1 MSTIT
6 RTNVSDLRGAARLA
20 FDATLGITTLVEKM
34 HHTIQLVHPPLGAS
48 RAESTR
54 GLTGLIYR
62 SIRGTT
68 RVIGKGLDAGLAPVA
83 ALLPEGE
90 SSTSRNAWVSAI
102 NGVYGDHLERT
113 ANPLA
118 IEMSFLHEGDFV
130 DPERP
135 GDVVQD
141 ASGKVLLAI
150 HGLCLNEQHWI
161 RDGHHRIANVATAT
175 DHTIVHLRYNSGR
188 SIDANGRNLAESLEA
203 LLAHWPVPVSHL
215 VIVGHSM
222 GGLVAR
228 SAMHHGTAAGHSW
241 RGRLRKLFSLGTP
254 HHGAPLERG
263 GNRLDYV
270 MELSPYVAPF
280 TSLGKARSAGITDLR
295 YGSITGV
302 ASRSSSRCRTTWSAM
317 RWPQRSASA
326 AACSP
331 KDWSA
336 TVSFRSTA
344 RSASTPTARGHW
356 RCRRSGS
363 GSATRWG
370 TSNCSAAPKCIRS
383 WRNGCSDVRRALRV
397 EGAAPQRSPSLAHQ
411 ATQARAWRPLN
422 CR

>member
-1 MSTIT
+1 MSTIN
-6 RTNVSDLRGAARLA
+6 RTTVSDLRGAARLA
-20 FDATLGITTLVEKM
+20 VDATLGITTLVEKM

-68 RVIGKGLDAGLAPVA
+68 RVIGKGLDAGLIPVA
-83 ALLPEGE
+83 ALLPEGMPTE
-90 SSTSRNAWVSAI
+90 SRNAWVSAI

-118 IEMSFLHEGDFV
+118 IEMGLLHQGDFV

-135 GDVVQD
+135 GDVVQE

-150 HGLCLNEQHWI
+150 HGLCLNEQHWV
-161 RDGHHRIANVATAT
+161 REDHHRIAIAAGVTG
-175 DHTIVHLRYNSGR
+175 HTLVQLRYNSGR
-188 SIDANGRNLAESLEA
+188 SIDANGRNLAVMLEA
-203 LLAHWPVPVSHL
+203 LLERWPVPVTQL

-228 SAMHHGTAAGHSW
+228 SAMHHGTVAGHSW
-241 RGRLRKLFSLGTP
+241 RSLLRKLFSLGTP

-295 YGSITGV
+295 YGSITAVEQEFIPLPDDVECYALAATLGKRRGLV
-302 ASRSSSRCRTTWSAM
+302 ADRLIGDGLVPLDSALGRHPDAGRTLAI
-317 RWPQRSASA
+317 
-326 AACSP
+326 
-331 KDWSA
+331 
-336 TVSFRSTA
+336 
-344 RSASTPTARGHW
+344 
-356 RCRRSGS
+356 
-363 GSATRWG
+363 
-370 TSNCSAAPKCIRS
+370 PKCRQWI
-383 WRNGCSDVRRALRV
+383 GYEMGHL
-397 EGAAPQRSPSLAHQ
+397 ELLG
-411 ATQARAWRPLN
+411 RPEVYSQLEKWLS
-422 CR
+422 

>member
-1 MSTIT
+1 MSTIN
-6 RTNVSDLRGAARLA
+6 RTTVSDLRGAARLA
-20 FDATLGITTLVEKM
+20 VDATLGITTLVEKM

-68 RVIGKGLDAGLAPVA
+68 RIIGKGLDAGLMPVA
-83 ALLPEGE
+83 ALLPEGVPTE
-90 SSTSRNAWVSAI
+90 ARNAWVSAI

-118 IEMSFLHEGDFV
+118 IEMSFLHGGDFV

-135 GDVVQD
+135 GDAVQD

-150 HGLCLNEQHWI
+150 HGLCLNEQHWA
-161 RDGHHRIANVATAT
+161 RDGHHRIANVAEAT
-175 DHTIVHLRYNSGR
+175 GHTPVQLRYNSGR
-188 SIDANGRNLAESLEA
+188 SIDTNGRNLAVLLEG
-203 LLAHWPVPVSHL
+203 LLQRWPVPVTQL

-228 SAMHHGTAAGHSW
+228 SAIHHATAAGHSW
-241 RGRLRKLFSLGTP
+241 RGLLRKLFSLGTP

-295 YGSITGV
+295 YGSITAV
-302 ASRSSSRCRTTWSAM
+302 EDEFVPLPDDAECYAL
-317 RWPQRSASA
+317 A
-326 AACSP
+326 ATLG
-331 KDWSA
+331 K
-336 TVSFRSTA
+336 
-344 RSASTPTARGHW
+344 
-356 RCRRSGS
+356 RRS
-363 GSATRWG
+363 
-370 TSNCSAAPKCIRS
+370 
-383 WRNGCSDVRRALRV
+383 V
-397 EGAAPQRSPSLAHQ
+397 LAE
-411 ATQARAWRPLN
+411 RLVGDGLVPLN
-422 CR
+422 SALGKHADSARTLQLPAERQWIGYEMGHLELLGRPEVYSQLEKWLQ

>member
-1 MSTIT
+1 MSTINR
-6 RTNVSDLRGAARLA
+6 RTVSDLRGAARLA

-54 GLTGLIYR
+54 GLTGLIYKT
-62 SIRGTT
+62 IRGTT
-68 RVIGKGLDAGLAPVA
+68 RVIGKGLDAGLTPVA
-83 ALLPEGE
+83 AFLPEGE
-90 SSTSRNAWVSAI
+90 STAGRNAWVSAI

-141 ASGKVLLAI
+141 ASGKVMIAI
-150 HGLCLNEQHWI
+150 HGLCLNEQHWV
-161 RDGHHRIANVATAT
+161 RDGHHRIENVAEAAG
-175 DHTIVHLRYNSGR
+175 HTIIHLRYNSGR
-188 SIDANGRNLAESLEA
+188 SIDTNGRSLAAMLEA
-203 LLAHWPVPVSHL
+203 LLAHWPVHVTQL
-215 VIVGHSM
+215 AIVGHSM

-228 SAMHHGTAAGHSW
+228 SAIHHGTAAGHSW
-241 RGRLRKLFSLGTP
+241 RGLLRKLFSLGTP

-295 YGSITGV
+295 YGSITDV
-302 ASRSSSRCRTTWSAM
+302 EQEFVPLPDDVECYAL
-317 RWPQRSASA
+317 A
-326 AACSP
+326 ATLG
-331 KDWSA
+331 K
-336 TVSFRSTA
+336 
-344 RSASTPTARGHW
+344 
-356 RCRRSGS
+356 RRSLLAERLVGD
-363 GSATRWG
+363 GLVPLDSALGKHIDSLRTLVL
-370 TSNCSAAPKCIRS
+370 PKERQWIGYEMGHLELLGRPEVYSQLEKWLRS
-383 WRNGCSDVRRALRV
+383 
-397 EGAAPQRSPSLAHQ
+397 
-411 ATQARAWRPLN
+411 
-422 CR
+422 

>member
-1 MSTIT
+1 MTSIT

-90 SSTSRNAWVSAI
+90 PTTGRNAWVSAI

-118 IEMSFLHEGDFV
+118 IEMSFLHEGDLV
-130 DPERP
+130 NPGRP
-135 GDVVQD
+135 GDVVQG

-150 HGLCLNEQHWI
+150 HGLCLNEQHWA

-175 DHTIVHLRYNSGR
+175 DHTIIHLRYNSGR
-188 SIDANGRNLAESLEA
+188 SIDANGRNLAAMLEA

-228 SAMHHGTAAGHSW
+228 SAVHHGTTAGHSW
-241 RGRLRKLFSLGTP
+241 RGQLRKLFSLGTP

-263 GNRLDYV
+263 GSRLDHV

-280 TSLGKARSAGITDLR
+280 TSLGKSRSAGITDLR

-302 ASRSSSRCRTTWSAM
+302 EREFVPLPDDVECYALAATLGKRRDLLSERLVGDGLVPLDSALGKHADRSRTLAL
-317 RWPQRSASA
+317 
-326 AACSP
+326 P
-331 KDWSA
+331 KERQWIGYEM
-336 TVSFRSTA
+336 
-344 RSASTPTARGHW
+344 GHLELLGRPEVYSQLEKW
-356 RCRRSGS
+356 
-363 GSATRWG
+363 
-370 TSNCSAAPKCIRS
+370 
-383 WRNGCSDVRRALRV
+383 LR
-397 EGAAPQRSPSLAHQ
+397 
-411 ATQARAWRPLN
+411 
-422 CR
+422 

>member
-1 MSTIT
+1 
-6 RTNVSDLRGAARLA
+6 
-20 FDATLGITTLVEKM
+20 
-34 HHTIQLVHPPLGAS
+34 
-48 RAESTR
+48 
-54 GLTGLIYR
+54 
-62 SIRGTT
+62 
-68 RVIGKGLDAGLAPVA
+68 
-83 ALLPEGE
+83 
-90 SSTSRNAWVSAI
+90 
-102 NGVYGDHLERT
+102 
-113 ANPLA
+113 
-118 IEMSFLHEGDFV
+118 MSFLHEGDFV

-141 ASGKVLLAI
+141 ASGKILLAI
-150 HGLCLNEQHWI
+150 HGLCLNEQHWV

-188 SIDANGRNLAESLEA
+188 SIYTNGRNLAESLEA

-228 SAMHHGTAAGHSW
+228 SAIHHGTAVGHSW
-241 RGRLRKLFSLGTP
+241 RRQLRKLFSLGTP

-263 GNRLDYV
+263 GSRLDYV

-302 ASRSSSRCRTTWSAM
+302 EQECIPLPDDVECYALAATL
-317 RWPQRSASA
+317 ASA

-331 KDWSA
+331 KDWLA

-344 RSASTPTARGHW
+344 PSASTSTARGHW
-356 RCRRSGS
+356 RCRRNASGS
-363 GSATRWG
+363 VTRWD
-370 TSNCSAAPKCIRS
+370 TSNCSAAPRSIRS
-383 WRNGCSDVRRALRV
+383 SRNGCSDDMSCCR
-397 EGAAPQRSPSLAHQ
+397 LAC
-411 ATQARAWRPLN
+411 T
-422 CR
+422 

>member
-1 MSTIT
+1 MSTIN
-6 RTNVSDLRGAARLA
+6 RTTVTDLRGAARLA

-54 GLTGLIYR
+54 GLTGLIYKT
-62 SIRGTT
+62 IRGTT
-68 RVIGKGLDAGLAPVA
+68 RVIGKGLDAGLTPVA
-83 ALLPEGE
+83 AFLPEGE
-90 SSTSRNAWVSAI
+90 TTASRNAWVSAI

-118 IEMSFLHEGDFV
+118 IEMSFLHGGDFV

-135 GDVVQD
+135 GDVVRD
-141 ASGKVLLAI
+141 ACGKVLLAI

-175 DHTIVHLRYNSGR
+175 DHTIIHLRYNSGR
-188 SIDANGRNLAESLEA
+188 SIDANGRSLAQSLEA

-228 SAMHHGTAAGHSW
+228 SAMHHGTAVGHSW
-241 RGRLRKLFSLGTP
+241 RRQLRKLFSLGTP

-263 GNRLDYV
+263 GSRLDYV

-295 YGSITGV
+295 YGSVTGV
-302 ASRSSSRCRTTWSAM
+302 EQEIVPLPDDVECYAL
-317 RWPQRSASA
+317 A
-326 AACSP
+326 ATLG
-331 KDWSA
+331 K
-336 TVSFRSTA
+336 
-344 RSASTPTARGHW
+344 
-356 RCRRSGS
+356 RRSLLAERLVGD
-363 GSATRWG
+363 GLVPLDSALGKHADRSRTL
-370 TSNCSAAPKCIRS
+370 ALPKERQWIGYEMGHLELLGRPEVYS
-383 WRNGCSDVRRALRV
+383 QLEKWLR
-397 EGAAPQRSPSLAHQ
+397 
-411 ATQARAWRPLN
+411 
-422 CR
+422 

>member
-68 RVIGKGLDAGLAPVA
+68 RVIGKGLDAGLIPVA
-83 ALLPEGE
+83 ALVPEGVPTE
-90 SSTSRNAWVSAI
+90 ARNAWVSAI

-118 IEMSFLHEGDFV
+118 IEMSFLHQGDFV
-130 DPERP
+130 DCERP

-161 RDGHHRIANVATAT
+161 RDGHHRIAQVAAASG
-175 DHTIVHLRYNSGR
+175 HTIIHLRYNSGR
-188 SIDANGRNLAESLEA
+188 SIDANGRSLAVLLEV
-203 LLAHWPVPVSHL
+203 LLAHWPVPVTQL
-215 VIVGHSM
+215 AIVGHSM

-228 SAMHHGTAAGHSW
+228 SAMHHGTAAGNSW
-241 RGRLRKLFSLGTP
+241 RSRLRRLFSLGTP

-280 TSLGKARSAGITDLR
+280 TSLGRARSAGITDLR
-295 YGSITGV
+295 YGSITDVGPEAVPLPDDVECYALAATLGKRRGLV
-302 ASRSSSRCRTTWSAM
+302 ADRLIGDGLVPLDSALGRHPDAGRTLAIPKSRQWIGYEM
-317 RWPQRSASA
+317 
-326 AACSP
+326 
-331 KDWSA
+331 
-336 TVSFRSTA
+336 
-344 RSASTPTARGHW
+344 GHLDLLGRPEVYSQLEQW
-356 RCRRSGS
+356 
-363 GSATRWG
+363 
-370 TSNCSAAPKCIRS
+370 
-383 WRNGCSDVRRALRV
+383 LR
-397 EGAAPQRSPSLAHQ
+397 
-411 ATQARAWRPLN
+411 
-422 CR
+422 

>member
-1 MSTIT
+1 MSTIN
-6 RTNVSDLRGAARLA
+6 RTTVADLRGAARLA
-20 FDATLGITTLVEKM
+20 FDATLGITTLVEKL
-34 HHTIQLVHPPLGAS
+34 HHTIQLVHPPLGTS

-68 RVIGKGLDAGLAPVA
+68 RVIGKGLDAGLAPMA
-83 ALLPEGE
+83 AFLPEGE
-90 SSTSRNAWVSAI
+90 STTSRNAWVSAI

-118 IEMSFLHEGDFV
+118 IEMTFLHGGDFV

-135 GDVVQD
+135 GSVVRD

-150 HGLCLNEQHWI
+150 HGLCLNEQHWA
-161 RDGHHRIANVATAT
+161 RDGHHRIANVAEAT
-175 DHTIVHLRYNSGR
+175 GHTIVQLRYNSGR
-188 SIDANGRNLAESLEA
+188 SIDTNGRSLAVMLET
-203 LLAHWPVPVSHL
+203 LLERWPVPVTQL

-228 SAMHHGTAAGHSW
+228 SAIHHGSAAGHSW
-241 RGRLRKLFSLGTP
+241 RGQLRKLFSLGTP

-295 YGSITGV
+295 YGSITDVEHEFVPLPGDV
-302 ASRSSSRCRTTWSAM
+302 ECYAL
-317 RWPQRSASA
+317 A
-326 AACSP
+326 ATLS
-331 KDWSA
+331 K
-336 TVSFRSTA
+336 
-344 RSASTPTARGHW
+344 
-356 RCRRSGS
+356 RRS
-363 GSATRWG
+363 
-370 TSNCSAAPKCIRS
+370 
-383 WRNGCSDVRRALRV
+383 L
-397 EGAAPQRSPSLAHQ
+397 LAE
-411 ATQARAWRPLN
+411 RLVGDGLVPLN
-422 CR
+422 SALGKHTDCTRTLELPTERQWIGYEMGHLELLGRPEAYSQLEKWLR

>member
-1 MSTIT
+1 MSTIN
-6 RTNVSDLRGAARLA
+6 RTTVSDLRGAARLA
-20 FDATLGITTLVEKM
+20 VDATLGITTLVEKM

-68 RVIGKGLDAGLAPVA
+68 RVIGKGLDAGLIPVA
-83 ALLPEGE
+83 ALVPEGVPTE
-90 SSTSRNAWVSAI
+90 ARNAWVSAI

-118 IEMSFLHEGDFV
+118 IEMSFLHQGDFV
-130 DPERP
+130 DCERP

-161 RDGHHRIANVATAT
+161 RDGHHRIAQVAAASG
-175 DHTIVHLRYNSGR
+175 HTIIHLRYNSGR
-188 SIDANGRNLAESLEA
+188 SIDANGRSLAVLLEV
-203 LLAHWPVPVSHL
+203 LLAHWPVPVTQL
-215 VIVGHSM
+215 AIVGHSM

-228 SAMHHGTAAGHSW
+228 SAMHHGTAAGNSW
-241 RGRLRKLFSLGTP
+241 RSRLRRLFSLGTP

-280 TSLGKARSAGITDLR
+280 TSLGRARSAGITDLR
-295 YGSITGV
+295 YGSITDVGPEAVPLPDDVECYALAATLGKRRGLV
-302 ASRSSSRCRTTWSAM
+302 ADRLIGDGLVPLDSALGRHPDAGRTLAIPKSRQWIGYEM
-317 RWPQRSASA
+317 
-326 AACSP
+326 
-331 KDWSA
+331 
-336 TVSFRSTA
+336 
-344 RSASTPTARGHW
+344 GHLDLLGRPEVYSQLEQW
-356 RCRRSGS
+356 
-363 GSATRWG
+363 
-370 TSNCSAAPKCIRS
+370 
-383 WRNGCSDVRRALRV
+383 LR
-397 EGAAPQRSPSLAHQ
+397 
-411 ATQARAWRPLN
+411 
-422 CR
+422 

>member
-1 MSTIT
+1 
-6 RTNVSDLRGAARLA
+6 
-20 FDATLGITTLVEKM
+20 
-34 HHTIQLVHPPLGAS
+34 VHPPLGAS
-48 RAESTR
+48 RAESTS

-83 ALLPEGE
+83 AFLPEGT
-90 SSTSRNAWVSAI
+90 STTGRNAWVSAI

-118 IEMSFLHEGDFV
+118 IEMSLLHDGELV

-141 ASGKVLLAI
+141 TSGKVLLAV
-150 HGLCLNEQHWI
+150 HGLCLNEQHWT
-161 RDGHHRIANVATAT
+161 RDGHHRIASTAAATG
-175 DHTIVHLRYNSGR
+175 HSIIHLRYNSGR
-188 SIDANGRNLAESLEA
+188 SIDANGRSLAAMLEA
-203 LLAHWPVPVSHL
+203 LLPHWPVPVTEL

-228 SAMHHGTAAGHSW
+228 SAAHHATVAGHSW
-241 RGRLRKLFSLGTP
+241 RAQLRQLFTLGTP

-295 YGSITGV
+295 YGSITSRERLYM
-302 ASRSSSRCRTTWSAM
+302 ASEASS
-317 RWPQRSASA
+317 
-326 AACSP
+326 
-331 KDWSA
+331 
-336 TVSFRSTA
+336 V
-344 RSASTPTARGHW
+344 PTA
-356 RCRRSGS
+356 
-363 GSATRWG
+363 A
-370 TSNCSAAPKCIRS
+370 
-383 WRNGCSDVRRALRV
+383 
-397 EGAAPQRSPSLAHQ
+397 
-411 ATQARAWRPLN
+411 
-422 CR
+422 

>member
-1 MSTIT
+1 MSTIN
-6 RTNVSDLRGAARLA
+6 RTTVSDLRGAARLA
-20 FDATLGITTLVEKM
+20 VDATLGITTLVEKM

-68 RVIGKGLDAGLAPVA
+68 RVIGKGLDAGLIPVA
-83 ALLPEGE
+83 ALLPEGAPTE
-90 SSTSRNAWVSAI
+90 ARNAWVSAI

-118 IEMSFLHEGDFV
+118 IEMSFLHESDSV
-130 DPERP
+130 DPECP

-150 HGLCLNEQHWI
+150 HGLCLNEQHWA
-161 RDGHHRIANVATAT
+161 RDGHHRIAQVAEAT
-175 DHTIVHLRYNSGR
+175 GHTIVQLRYNSGR
-188 SIDANGRNLAESLEA
+188 SIDANGRSLAVMLEA
-203 LLAHWPVPVSHL
+203 LLERWPVPVTQL
-215 VIVGHSM
+215 AIVGHSM

-228 SAMHHGTAAGHSW
+228 SAIHHGATAGHSW
-241 RGRLRKLFSLGTP
+241 RARLRKLFSLGSP

-295 YGSITGV
+295 YGSITDVGPEAVPLPDDVECYALAATLGKRRGLV
-302 ASRSSSRCRTTWSAM
+302 ADRLIGDGLVPLDSALGRHPDSGRTLAIPKSRQWIGYEM
-317 RWPQRSASA
+317 
-326 AACSP
+326 
-331 KDWSA
+331 
-336 TVSFRSTA
+336 
-344 RSASTPTARGHW
+344 GHLDLLGRPEVYSQLEQW
-356 RCRRSGS
+356 
-363 GSATRWG
+363 
-370 TSNCSAAPKCIRS
+370 
-383 WRNGCSDVRRALRV
+383 LR
-397 EGAAPQRSPSLAHQ
+397 
-411 ATQARAWRPLN
+411 
-422 CR
+422 

>member
-1 MSTIT
+1 MSTIN
-6 RTNVSDLRGAARLA
+6 RTTVTDLRGAARLA
-20 FDATLGITTLVEKM
+20 VDATLGITTLVEKM

-48 RAESTR
+48 RAKSTR

-68 RVIGKGLDAGLAPVA
+68 RVIGKGLDAGLTPVA
-83 ALLPEGE
+83 ALLPEGIPTE
-90 SSTSRNAWVSAI
+90 ARNAWVSAI

-118 IEMSFLHEGDFV
+118 IDMSFLHAGDIL

-141 ASGKVLLAI
+141 AAGKVLLAI
-150 HGLCLNEQHWI
+150 HGLCLNEQHWS
-161 RDGHHRIANVATAT
+161 RDGHHRMADVAETT
-175 DHTIVHLRYNSGR
+175 GHTLVQVRYNSGR
-188 SIDANGRNLAESLEA
+188 SIDANGRNLAEMLEA
-203 LLAHWPVPVSHL
+203 LLQRWPVPVTQL

-228 SAMHHGTAAGHSW
+228 SAIRHGTAAGHSW
-241 RGRLRKLFSLGTP
+241 RGQLRKLFSLGTP

-295 YGSITGV
+295 YGSITSVEQAFISLPDDIECYALAATLGKRRGV
-302 ASRSSSRCRTTWSAM
+302 VADRLIGDGLVPLDSALGRHPDAGRTLAIPKSRQWIGYEM
-317 RWPQRSASA
+317 
-326 AACSP
+326 
-331 KDWSA
+331 
-336 TVSFRSTA
+336 
-344 RSASTPTARGHW
+344 GHLELLGRPEVYSQLEQW
-356 RCRRSGS
+356 
-363 GSATRWG
+363 
-370 TSNCSAAPKCIRS
+370 
-383 WRNGCSDVRRALRV
+383 LR
-397 EGAAPQRSPSLAHQ
+397 
-411 ATQARAWRPLN
+411 
-422 CR
+422 

>member
-1 MSTIT
+1 MSTIN
-6 RTNVSDLRGAARLA
+6 RTTVSDLRGAARLA
-20 FDATLGITTLVEKM
+20 VDATLGITTLVEKM

-68 RVIGKGLDAGLAPVA
+68 RVIGKGLDAGLIPVA
-83 ALLPEGE
+83 ALLPEGVPTE
-90 SSTSRNAWVSAI
+90 ARNAWVSAI

-118 IEMSFLHEGDFV
+118 IEMSLLHQGDFV
-130 DPERP
+130 DPARP

-150 HGLCLNEQHWI
+150 HGLCLNEQHWA
-161 RDGHHRIANVATAT
+161 RDGHHRIANVAETT
-175 DHTIVHLRYNSGR
+175 GHTIVQLRYNSGR
-188 SIDANGRNLAESLEA
+188 SIDTNGRSLAVMLEA
-203 LLAHWPVPVSHL
+203 LLERWPVPVTQL

-228 SAMHHGTAAGHSW
+228 SAIHHGTAAGHSW
-241 RGRLRKLFSLGTP
+241 RGLLRKLFSLGTP

-280 TSLGKARSAGITDLR
+280 TSLGKARSAGITGLR
-295 YGSITGV
+295 YGSITDV
-302 ASRSSSRCRTTWSAM
+302 AHEFVPLPDDVECYAL
-317 RWPQRSASA
+317 A
-326 AACSP
+326 ATLG
-331 KDWSA
+331 K
-336 TVSFRSTA
+336 
-344 RSASTPTARGHW
+344 
-356 RCRRSGS
+356 RRS
-363 GSATRWG
+363 
-370 TSNCSAAPKCIRS
+370 
-383 WRNGCSDVRRALRV
+383 V
-397 EGAAPQRSPSLAHQ
+397 LAE
-411 ATQARAWRPLN
+411 RLVGDGLVPLN
-422 CR
+422 SALGKHTDSARTLELPTERQWIGYEMGHLELLGRPEVYSQLEKWLR

>member
-48 RAESTR
+48 RAESTS

-83 ALLPEGE
+83 ALLPAGE
-90 SSTSRNAWVSAI
+90 STTGRNAWVSAI
-102 NGVYGDHLERT
+102 NGVYGDHLVRT

-135 GDVVQD
+135 GDLLQD

-161 RDGHHRIANVATAT
+161 RGGHHRIADVATASG
-175 DHTIVHLRYNSGR
+175 HTLIHLRYNSGR
-188 SIDANGRNLAESLEA
+188 SIDANGRNLAELLEA
-203 LLAHWPVPVSHL
+203 LLAHWPVPVTQL
-215 VIVGHSM
+215 ALVGHSM

-228 SAMHHGTAAGHSW
+228 SAIHHGTVAGHSW
-241 RGRLRKLFSLGTP
+241 RSRLRKLFSLGTP

-280 TSLGKARSAGITDLR
+280 TSLGKSRSAGITDLR
-295 YGSITGV
+295 YGSVTGV
-302 ASRSSSRCRTTWSAM
+302 AQEFVPLPDDVECYAL
-317 RWPQRSASA
+317 A
-326 AACSP
+326 ATLG
-331 KDWSA
+331 K
-336 TVSFRSTA
+336 
-344 RSASTPTARGHW
+344 
-356 RCRRSGS
+356 RRSLLAERLVGD
-363 GSATRWG
+363 GLVPLDSALGRHAD
-370 TSNCSAAPKCIRS
+370 CSRTLALPKERQWVGYEMGHLELLGRPEVYS
-383 WRNGCSDVRRALRV
+383 QLEKWLR
-397 EGAAPQRSPSLAHQ
+397 
-411 ATQARAWRPLN
+411 
-422 CR
+422 

>member
-20 FDATLGITTLVEKM
+20 CDATLGITTLVEKM
-34 HHTIQLVHPPLGAS
+34 HHTIQLVHPPFGAS
-48 RAESTR
+48 RAESTS

-90 SSTSRNAWVSAI
+90 STTGRNAWVSAI
-102 NGVYGDHLERT
+102 NGIYGDHLERT

-161 RDGHHRIANVATAT
+161 RDGHHRIAQVARASG
-175 DHTIVHLRYNSGR
+175 HTIIHLRYNSGR
-188 SIDANGRNLAESLEA
+188 SIYANGRSLAELLEA
-203 LLAHWPVPVSHL
+203 LLAHWPVPVTQL
-215 VIVGHSM
+215 AIVGHSM

-228 SAMHHGTAAGHSW
+228 SAVHHGNAAGYSW
-241 RGRLRKLFSLGTP
+241 RSRLRKLFSLGTP

-263 GNRLDYV
+263 GNSLDYV

-280 TSLGKARSAGITDLR
+280 ATLGKSRSAGITDLR
-295 YGSITGV
+295 YGNIAGV
-302 ASRSSSRCRTTWSAM
+302 RQEFVPLPGDVECYAL
-317 RWPQRSASA
+317 A
-326 AACSP
+326 ATLG
-331 KDWSA
+331 K
-336 TVSFRSTA
+336 
-344 RSASTPTARGHW
+344 
-356 RCRRSGS
+356 RRSLLAERLVGD
-363 GSATRWG
+363 GLVPLDSALGKHTDRSR
-370 TSNCSAAPKCIRS
+370 TLAVPKQRQWIGYEMGHLELLGRPEVYS
-383 WRNGCSDVRRALRV
+383 QLENWLR
-397 EGAAPQRSPSLAHQ
+397 
-411 ATQARAWRPLN
+411 
-422 CR
+422 